1 MNGPEHYREAE
12 RLVAHSQNHTDQ
24 GNVADDTIAA
34 LAAAQ
39 AQVHA
44 TLAQVAATANA
55 DHHQNGGFGSQLADP
70 PNSWDDGTGGALTWE
85 EALK

>member
-1 MNGPEHYREAE
+1 MNGPEHYHEAQ
-12 RLVAHSQNHTDQ
+12 RLVAHSQDHTDQ
-24 GNVADDTIAA
+24 GNAADDTIAA

-44 TLAQVAATANA
+44 TLAQVAAIANA
-55 DHHQNGGFGSQLADP
+55 SHYENDGFGNQLADP
-70 PNSWDDGTGGALTWE
+70 PSGWNDGLTWK